1 MPLLVRA
8 WDMSIELV
16 STALRAPP
24 PADCWP
30 YRPSGQCRLAGV
42 CAPTIGGG
50 SQGVMTAAGGGR
62 ANPPMWLAAGAW
74 AGPLTLSADLADL
87 SVSRPPA
94 QWTGLGYRQ
103 LRQSWIFHQFWPG
116 GGPDVGVA
124 GLGPVRAGPLGASIP
139 VTGNL
144 CTRCGAFI
152 PAALDAGLLRDMQK
166 PPRTPGSAGD
176 PAAGV
181 GRPGNLVRAEAVG
194 QGRRRQPAAGGLRL
208 LITHHNRGIAAGLGL
223 FRVGPG
229 LRLACAGAVS
239 PGQGST
245 PGRRVPYHR

>member
-1 MPLLVRA
+1 ML
-8 WDMSIELV
+8 IELV
-16 STALRAPP
+16 STTLRALP

-30 YRPSGQCRLAGV
+30 HRPSGQSRLARV
-42 CAPTIGGG
+42 RAPTIGGG

-139 VTGNL
+139 VTGDL
-144 CTRCGAFI
+144 CIRCGTRSS
-152 PAALDAGLLRDMQK
+152 PPRSTRGVPLRDVQEAA
-166 PPRTPGSAGD
+166 SH
-176 PAAGV
+176 AGV
-181 GRPGNLVRAEAVG
+181 CGWPRSRHRTIQETSSGPKL
-194 QGRRRQPAAGGLRL
+194 PAKGGGGLHR
-208 LITHHNRGIAAGLGL
+208 LITA
-223 FRVGPG
+223 
-229 LRLACAGAVS
+229 
-239 PGQGST
+239 
-245 PGRRVPYHR
+245 